1 MAKRLHHQDFNVYA
15 ASCRWAGGNP
25 EETDFKAT
33 TTLIKSAPETI
44 ARFVLLSS
52 AGVDRAGQ
60 FPFFILNLFGT
71 ALQISNQHLST
82 AWQIRNC
89 RMTLLSPSL
98 YMQCSSMLACL
109 RDDFFR
115 LDLLGVEQDHPH
127 D

>member
-1 MAKRLHHQDFNVYA
+1 MAKRLHHQELNVYE

-71 ALQISNQHLST
+71 ALQISNQHLSA
-82 AWQIRNC
+82 AWQVT
-89 RMTLLSPSL
+89 TLHNDSL
-98 YMQCSSMLACL
+98 VSELVHANSQCLLA
-109 RDDFFR
+109 FMMAF
-115 LDLLGVEQDHPH
+115 
-127 D
+127 